1 MSQTNKKILNR
12 IKSVLA
18 EKGHTN
24 KWLAEQLGKYYT
36 TVSRWCRD
44 EQQPSLET
52 LDEIAKILDLDISEL
67 RTRTKRKGKNKDRE
81 KEDN

>member
-1 MSQTNKKILNR
+1 MSSTNKKILNR

-24 KWLAEQLGKYYT
+24 KWLGEQLGKYFT
-36 TVSRWCRD
+36 TVSRWCRN

-52 LDEIAKILDLDISEL
+52 LDEIAKILDVDISEL
-67 RTRTKRKGKNKDRE
+67 LTRTKRKSKNKDRD
-81 KEDN
+81 KEEN